1 MGLDIRIP
9 LGLVFLIIGGIMA
22 LFGIFTNG
30 DAVLYEKSLGIN
42 INLIWGGIMFAFG
55 AIMFFFGR
63 RQKWQDDPVNPR
75 PWEREPDP
83 KANH

>member
-22 LFGIFTNG
+22 VFGIFTHG
-30 DAVLYEKSLGIN
+30 DTALYEKSLGVD
-42 INLIWGGIMFAFG
+42 INLLWGGIMFAFG

-63 RQKWQDDPVNPR
+63 RQKWQDDPVSPR
-75 PWEREPDP
+75 PWERESADKPR
-83 KANH
+83 H